1 MKQIVA
7 SEWLEFAG
15 TYKDKIV
22 REIGCLAAPL
32 FTHRDQL
39 VHEAK
44 SNLDHLLQNLRQSAL
59 SLFSIP
65 THRDLSKLQRKLTRI
80 ESRLNAMD
88 KTDKFPPAHV

>member
-1 MKQIVA
+1 MKQISA

-22 REIGCLAAPL
+22 KEIECL
-32 FTHRDQL
+32 QL

-44 SNLDHLLQNLRQSAL
+44 SNLEHLLQNLRQSAL
-59 SLFSIP
+59 SLFRIP

-80 ESRLNAMD
+80 ESRLNTMD